1 MSKTHAGGYKWNDKD
16 DLTGFMTIW
25 WVILNPISG
34 KLHPKIA
41 YRSPIMK
48 QPTRCPQEEN
58 RITLGGMIEH
68 CSPILIKSINLL
80 PINTLATRSTL
91 QTPDQALQLSRTIGH
106 TEWARSQ
113 RGNLLKKSEIP
124 WNLALHEWLAS

>member
-1 MSKTHAGGYKWNDKD
+1 MVGDPQPYLRQT
-16 DLTGFMTIW
+16 
-25 WVILNPISG
+25 
-34 KLHPKIA
+34 
-41 YRSPIMK
+41 SPEDCLSFPYHEATNK
-48 QPTRCPQEEN
+48 VPTRGEPDYV
-58 RITLGGMIEH
+58 GGMLEH
-68 CSPILIKSINLL
+68 CSPILIKSSTLL